1 MEIIDFLKKHQY
13 HIFVAFNLLWIW
25 ALLSPNI
32 YYFDDNYRAAG
43 GYYNWGGDFRPFA
56 DYLYYILGMGRNFTD
71 LTPLPQLFAL
81 VFLYSIYFLY
91 IKKFNAGKI
100 NIPILLVFLPIVWS
114 PFLLANLYFRY
125 DSIFMLLAVL
135 LSVLAVFYV
144 DKKQYIRAGL
154 LLFVACGFYQPA
166 IVAYVCTTLFIVYT
180 LQAESKNGLFQLWLK
195 KSFIYFLVFLGGV
208 ATYYFTIM
216 KFTTEYNSYSSTH
229 NQMLISNIVPNLISS
244 LKKVGIIFQGD
255 TGFVFAALFFY
266 LIVFNLFF
274 LIKKFSYF
282 GIVIFLF
289 VHTIFAMSAAGVNLL
304 LDIPQFE
311 YRTFIFLGFYISYL
325 LLSAKF
331 LLKQDSSK
339 KYLYSIL
346 LFTCFYFLSIALNT
360 SNAQKEKNSLE
371 KILLTE
377 VVRNFNNYNLN
388 MRKKI
393 VFYGEINT
401 RIIQIII
408 DKYPIIYGIAEG
420 NIYYGFEIQNYYEHM
435 LNIPRFRYR
444 ADKHLF
450 ILKHGKEFSVI
461 HDDIFYTIYESSST
475 LLVCFKLQNL
485 EEKSCKS
492 MIEGIL

>member
-1 MEIIDFLKKHQY
+1 MEIINYIKKYKY

-135 LSVLAVFYV
+135 LSVLAVFCV
-144 DKKQYIRAGL
+144 DKKQYIRAVV

-166 IVAYVCTTLFIVYT
+166 IVSYICTTLFIVYT

-216 KFTTEYNSYSSTH
+216 KFTTDYNFYSASH
-229 NQMLISNIVPNLISS
+229 SQMEIYNLVPNITQVLQELS
-244 LKKVGIIFQGD
+244 VIFKGD
-255 TGFVFAALFFY
+255 TGSIFLAIFIY
-266 LIVFNLFF
+266 LVLINLAF
-274 LIKKFSYF
+274 LVKKFSYL
-282 GIVIFLF
+282 GILIFCIHIIVFL
-289 VHTIFAMSAAGVNLL
+289 VAAAGVNLL
-304 LDIPQFE
+304 LNVPRFE
-311 YRTFIFLGFYISYL
+311 YRTLMFFGFFISYL
-325 LLSAKF
+325 LLGMTY
-331 LLKQDSSK
+331 LLTQDQYK
-339 KYLYSIL
+339 KYVYFV
-346 LFTCFYFLSIALNT
+346 LFFVGFYFLSITLNV
-360 SNAQKEKNSLE
+360 SNAQKYKNKFDDAL
-371 KILLTE
+371 ILDIVNTLYDSKK
-377 VVRNFNNYNLN
+377 FNSN
-388 MRKKI
+388 KTI
-393 VFYGEINT
+393 VFYGETIPYT
-401 RIIQIII
+401 AQRLV
-408 DKYPIIYGIAEG
+408 DKYPIIAGVAT
-420 NIYYGFEIQNYYEHM
+420 NASYYTYKIQNFFPYQLKYIKFR
-435 LNIPRFRYR
+435 LNK
-444 ADKHLF
+444 DKQ
-450 ILKHGKEFSVI
+450 EFMNHI
-461 HDDIFYTIYESSST
+461 KNQKDFLIIKDTRFYTIYDSQINTVIE
-475 LLVCFKLQNL
+475 FKSL
-485 EEKSCKS
+485 EEGEVFK
-492 MIEGIL
+492 